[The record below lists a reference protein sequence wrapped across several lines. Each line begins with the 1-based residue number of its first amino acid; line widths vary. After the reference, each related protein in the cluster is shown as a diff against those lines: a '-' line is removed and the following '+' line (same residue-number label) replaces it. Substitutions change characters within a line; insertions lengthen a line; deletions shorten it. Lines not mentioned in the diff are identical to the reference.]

1 MTRCEVPVKLTG
13 GRGERRGGRGRAVL
27 VALVLLAG
35 ASACGGGGDGDEG
48 ATADAPS
55 SEAGTGSG
63 AEPGVASQA
72 DELGRVVVLG
82 EDFLLADVLALGVQ
96 PVAATST
103 LGDTFSGIERD
114 TSGIEPLD
122 QLQLNAEQLAALRP
136 DTLIVGQYVVD
147 EVGIELLESVADTI
161 VVPNDSDWRAAF
173 TTLAEE
179 VGATE
184 AAEGLLADYDEAV
197 ARADEALPDD
207 VSVSMPTVY
216 SGENLA
222 VWTDGPVNIPSTFLD
237 AGVTLDPGAGEL
249 DGEQGGR
256 VYISLERIGELD
268 GDVIVMLQTEGV
280 EGEDAALDAVQ
291 GNELWQTLPAV
302 REDRVVVI
310 DRLGYAGVEGRIR
323 LAGELPDLL
332 PT

>member
-1 MTRCEVPVKLTG
+1 MALALA
-13 GRGERRGGRGRAVL
+13 AV
-27 VALVLLAG
+27 VT
-35 ASACGGGGDGDEG
+35 ACGGGTDGDDG
-48 ATADAPS
+48 ATTDAPS
-55 SEAGTGSG
+55 SEVGTGPG
-63 AEPGVASQA
+63 AEPGVASRA

-82 EDFLLADVLALGVQ
+82 EDFLLADVLALGIA

-114 TSGIEPLD
+114 TGGIEPLD

-147 EVGIELLESVADTI
+147 EVGIEPLESVADTI

-173 TTLAEE
+173 TGLADE
-179 VGATE
+179 VGAVDAGE
-184 AAEGLLADYDEAV
+184 ELLADYDAAV
-197 ARADEALPDD
+197 DAADEALPDD
-207 VSVSMPTVY
+207 VTVSMPTVY

-249 DGEQGGR
+249 DGEQNGR
-256 VYISLERIGELD
+256 VYLSLERIGELD
-268 GDVIVMLQTEGV
+268 GDVIVMLQSDGV
-280 EGEDAALDAVQ
+280 EGEDAALEAVRS
-291 GNELWQTLPAV
+291 GELWETLPAV
-302 REDRVVVI
+302 REDRVVVV